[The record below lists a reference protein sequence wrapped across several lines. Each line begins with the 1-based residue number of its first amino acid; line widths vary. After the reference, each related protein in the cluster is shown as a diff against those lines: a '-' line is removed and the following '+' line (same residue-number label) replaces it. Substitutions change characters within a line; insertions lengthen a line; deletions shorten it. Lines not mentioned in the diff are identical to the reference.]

1 MLTKSNPAFD
11 PMTETP
17 QQRESVHNETQTELA
32 RSEAR
37 FRAMFENSAS
47 GIGLMGLDR
56 KIIDANPAM
65 CAMLGRTREELIG
78 QTPALATYPEDYA
91 NSSEQF
97 AGLISGELDHYITE
111 RRYVHK
117 NGTVFWAQVSMSM
130 VRDPSGTPLYLVGLI
145 NNIDAQKQAQA
156 KLAEQESEY
165 RRTLEQRVDERT
177 HELAEINARLLEE
190 IEQRKRAEAALAS
203 KAADDA
209 VAAERIRLARDLH
222 DAVTQTL
229 FASSLIAEVLPDLWM
244 VDVVEAK
251 KNTDE
256 LRQLTRGALAE
267 MRTLLLELRPA
278 ALTQARL
285 SDLIRQLCEALIG
298 RARLPINL
306 VVEGERSLPPE
317 VQVAVYRI
325 AQESLNNVFKYAR
338 ATKVNVNLHLIP
350 TGVHLDICDNG
361 VGFEPSSQKPTS
373 LGLRIMR
380 ERAEAIGAELS
391 ITSQPGA
398 GVCVEVEWIEKP
410 EMKLSVFKK

>member
-1 MLTKSNPAFD
+1 MPVNKSNPAFGH
-11 PMTETP
+11 MIE
-17 QQRESVHNETQTELA
+17 RESAHDEAQTELE

-37 FRAMFENSAS
+37 FKAMFENSAV

-56 KIIDANPAM
+56 KIIDSNPAM
-65 CAMLGRTREELIG
+65 CAMLGRSREELIG
-78 QTPALATYPEDYA
+78 VTPAIATYPEDYV
-91 NSSEQF
+91 NSTEQF
-97 AGLISGELDHYITE
+97 KQLISGEISHYTTE

-117 NGTVFWAQVSMSM
+117 SGAVFWAQISMSM
-130 VRDPSGTPLYLVGLI
+130 VRDLNGTPLYLVGLI
-145 NNIDAQKQAQA
+145 INIDAQKQAQA

-177 HELAEINARLLEE
+177 HELAETNSRLLEE
-190 IEQRKRAEAALAS
+190 IEQRKRVEEALAS

-209 VAAERIRLARDLH
+209 VAAERIRLARELH

-229 FASSLIAEVLPDLWM
+229 FAASLIAEVLPDLWAA
-244 VDVVEAK
+244 DVPEAQK
-251 KNTDE
+251 STEE

-278 ALTQARL
+278 ALTQTRL

-298 RARLPINL
+298 RARLPITL
-306 VVEGERSLPPE
+306 MVEGQRNLPPE
-317 VQVAVYRI
+317 VQVAFYRI

-338 ATKVNVNLHLIP
+338 ATQVNVSLHLTP
-350 TGVHLDICDNG
+350 AGVHLDICDNG
-361 VGFEPSSQKPTS
+361 IGFDKSTQKPTS

-391 ITSQPGA
+391 IASQPGS